1 MTVSTTL
8 DSKESILDAAQDLI
22 AQHGYAGFSIRDLA
36 RESGLAKG
44 TIYHHFQD
52 KRDIYRSVMVRDLS
66 QLSARVQDAVADADP
81 EDPEVWLRAF
91 VTAFLQQA
99 EERRSHIRALV
110 RELSAME
117 DGMLQIA
124 RQVREQV
131 GGQVAAVI
139 EDGIALGRFRAVPPQ
154 VAVMS
159 LIGAMNTYIAWQL
172 VVEDSPIDA
181 QAADALIDFFLYGLM
196 KEENSDG

>member
-1 MTVSTTL
+1 MTGQTTP
-8 DSKESILDAAQDLI
+8 DSKDAILDAAQDLI

-36 RESGLAKG
+36 RGSGLAKG

-66 QLSARVQDAVADADP
+66 QLSARVQEAIADADAD
-81 EDPEVWLRAF
+81 DPVVWLRAF
-91 VTAFLQQA
+91 VAAFLQQA

-139 EDGIALGRFRAVPPQ
+139 EEGIALGRFRAVPPQ

-159 LIGAMNTYIAWQL
+159 LIGAMNTYVAWQL
-172 VVEDSPIDA
+172 VVEDSPVDA